1 VPHPVALFLA
11 TGWETTNPNRRSQ
24 QSQLTFTQTI
34 HYHVVVDYLGTTFAA
49 LSDPTRRA
57 MIERLSHGPASVRGL
72 TEPFA
77 LSQQMISKH
86 IACLVRARIVTK
98 TRRGR
103 ESVCT
108 LRPETIKTV
117 SDWAKNY
124 RRFWEESFDKL
135 DVVVKQMKKA
145 EVRNDKRRG

>member
-1 VPHPVALFLA
+1 MFHRPIVILTPDSNQESRISHLTLA
-11 TGWETTNPNRRSQ
+11 GI
-24 QSQLTFTQTI
+24 I
-34 HYHVVVDYLGTTFAA
+34 HYHSVVDKLGTTFAA

-57 MIERLSHGPASVRGL
+57 MVERLSHGPASVHGL

-86 IACLVRARIVTK
+86 IACLVRARIVIKTK
-98 TRRGR
+98 RGR

-108 LRPETIKTV
+108 LRPQAIKRV
-117 SDWAKNY
+117 SDWAISY

-135 DVVVKQMKKA
+135 DVVVNQMKKGGIGY
-145 EVRNDKRRG
+145 DKEHG